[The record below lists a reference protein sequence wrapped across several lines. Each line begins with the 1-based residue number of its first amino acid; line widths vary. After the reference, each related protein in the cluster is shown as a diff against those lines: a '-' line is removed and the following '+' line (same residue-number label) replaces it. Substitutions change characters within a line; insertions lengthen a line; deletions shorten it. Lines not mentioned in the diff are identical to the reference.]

1 MFAIII
7 AYFEECLMKIII
19 DAFGGDYA
27 PSEIVAGAVKAL
39 NNNEK
44 LNLVLVGDKDK
55 ITENLESLVFAS
67 ERLEIVH
74 APDVVTMDE
83 SPTVAIRTKKNS
95 SIVVAFDYLKNN
107 EDAVALISAGS
118 TGATLTGAVLK
129 LGRIPGIARPA
140 LAPLLPTVNDGN
152 VMLLDCGANAECKAE
167 HLLHFAVMGNEY
179 MRAMGVKKPKIALL
193 NIGTE
198 AEKGSEMIKEAYGL
212 LQNSGLNFVGNIEAR
227 DVMRGNVDVV
237 VSDGFSGNICLK
249 TIEGTAEILFGEL
262 RDVTHNGLKNKIG
275 GLLLKKG
282 LYGIKGKYDYRK
294 VGGAPLLGVSK
305 IVLKCHGNSKADSIA
320 TTIEQ
325 AYTLANNKMIEKVK
339 KAIEK
344 SEEE

>member
-1 MFAIII
+1 
-7 AYFEECLMKIII
+7 MKIVV

-27 PSEIVAGAVKAL
+27 PQEIVAGAVKAL
-39 NNNEK
+39 QKNEK
-44 LNLVLVGDKDK
+44 LNVVLVGDKEK
-55 ITENLESLVFAS
+55 ITEILQNLIFVS

-83 SPTVAIRTKKNS
+83 SPTVAIRTKKTS
-95 SIVVAFDYLKNN
+95 SIVVAYDYLKQND
-107 EDAVALISAGS
+107 DAVALVSAGS

-129 LGRIPGIARPA
+129 LGRIKGISRPA
-140 LAPLLPTVNDGN
+140 LAPILPTMNDGQ

-167 HLLHFAVMGNEY
+167 NLLDFGIMGNEY
-179 MRAMGVKKPKIALL
+179 MKAMGVKKPRIALL

-198 AEKGSEMIKEAYGL
+198 EEKGSEMVKQAHEL
-212 LQNSGLNFVGNIEAR
+212 LKKSKLNFIGNIEAR

-237 VSDGFSGNICLK
+237 VSDGFAGNVCLK

-262 RDVTHNGLKNKIG
+262 KSITKSSFKAKLGALM
-275 GLLLKKG
+275 LKKN
-282 LYGIKGKYDYRK
+282 LYGLKGKYDYKK
-294 VGGAPLLGVSK
+294 VGGAPLLGVAK

-325 AYTLANNKMIEKVK
+325 AYTLAKNKMIDKMS
-339 KAIEK
+339 KAVGN
-344 SEEE
+344 EE